1 MEYSARGVLI
11 FGIPPYWF
19 WAGLGFLISIIFYM
33 VLLFRNNH
41 KVQNHIP
48 MLGFGA
54 IGLVFGAKLL
64 GCITKLLTLHQEGN
78 PITIE
83 AISTS
88 GIVFYGGVLGL
99 VSFLIMSYKIKYRTI
114 PWDVLDLLAMCI
126 PLFHSFARL
135 GCFFGGCC
143 YGRLSDSPLAII
155 YETNQL
161 DAAYRLPVQIFEA
174 CGVLVIFLVLVYLR
188 QDKRFQ
194 SHLLK
199 TYFIAY
205 AILRF
210 FIEFCRGDSERGVWG
225 FISLS
230 QIISILIL
238 CTILVYSIFRGAEKN
253 GKNN

>member
-19 WAGLGFLISIIFYM
+19 WAGLGLLVSISCYM
-33 VLLFRNNH
+33 VLLFRNNY
-41 KVQNHIP
+41 KVADHIP

-54 IGLVFGAKLL
+54 IGLIIGAKFL
-64 GCITKLLTLHQEGN
+64 GCITKILTLHQAGA

-88 GIVFYGGVLGL
+88 GIVFYGGLLGF
-99 VSFLIMSYKIKYRTI
+99 VSFLIMSYRIKRRTI
-114 PWDVLDLLAMCI
+114 PWDVFDLLAICM

-143 YGRLSDSPLAII
+143 YGRLSTSPLAVL

-161 DAAYRLPVQIFEA
+161 DAAYRIPIQVYEA
-174 CGVLVIFLVLVYLR
+174 FGEMLIFLVLVYL
-188 QDKRFQ
+188 QKNKRFQ
-194 SHLLK
+194 SRLLK
-199 TYFIAY
+199 IYFIAY

-210 FIEFCRGDSERGVWG
+210 FLEFYRGDCERGVWG

-238 CTILVYSIFRGAEKN
+238 ITIGIYSIFIGVGKN